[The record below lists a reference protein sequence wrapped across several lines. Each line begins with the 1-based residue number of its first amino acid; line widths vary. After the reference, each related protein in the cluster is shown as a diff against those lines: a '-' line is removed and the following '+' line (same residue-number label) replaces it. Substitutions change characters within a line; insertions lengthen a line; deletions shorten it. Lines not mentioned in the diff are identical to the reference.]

1 MRRKRRKLRILTLGA
16 ASLVICSILLIWCCR
31 TPVLAYASYKGWNRV
46 ACAMLAIRADPNEL
60 TALFGRG
67 PTGEAT
73 ALMLATR
80 RGHAGLVAILFQHGA
95 DVNVCNRGG
104 ASALHLAC
112 GGWHIVRLRRSSD
125 VVTFL
130 IERGA
135 KVNATDSG
143 GCTALHFAAKWS
155 YAELVQALV
164 RGGADL
170 EARDAYGD
178 TPLMYSVHADGIEA
192 MAALLDLGADVNAV
206 DNDGKSALLIAAS
219 SPYYLPK
226 TRIRM
231 LVEAGADVRHRDVFG
246 MNAIDY
252 LREAED
258 VPSDLIDYLED
269 QAKQ

>member
-1 MRRKRRKLRILTLGA
+1 VIFSVL
-16 ASLVICSILLIWCCR
+16 LVWSCK

-46 ACAMLAIRADPNEL
+46 ACAMLAIGADPNGL
-60 TALFGRG
+60 TVLFGRG

-73 ALMLATR
+73 ALMLAAR
-80 RGHAGLVAILFQHGA
+80 RGHVDLAAMLVAHGA
-95 DVNVCNRGG
+95 DVNVCDTRSP
-104 ASALHLAC
+104 SALHLAC
-112 GGWHIVRLRRSSD
+112 GEWHIVRLQRSPD
-125 VVTFL
+125 VVAFL
-130 IERGA
+130 IESGA
-135 KVNATDSG
+135 KVNAADSG
-143 GCTALHFAAKWS
+143 GRTALHFAANRS

-170 EARDAYGD
+170 EARGAYGD
-178 TPLMYSVHADGIEA
+178 TPLMCSVHADGIET
-192 MAALLDLGADVNAV
+192 MAALLALGADVNAV
-206 DNDGKSALLIAAS
+206 DNDGRSALLIAAS

-258 VPSDLIDYLED
+258 VPSDLLEYLED
-269 QAKQ
+269 RRE